1 MCIRDRPFAF
11 SLTTLAVLGV
21 YALGSLV
28 TFVAFGIDKR
38 RATRN
43 ERRIPERTLHGLE
56 LGFGWPGALAGML
69 VFRHK
74 TRKARYLV
82 VTALVVLVHVALFGA
97 ALALARS
104 HG

>member
-1 MCIRDRPFAF
+1 MPFAF
-11 SLTTLAVLGV
+11 SLTTLAVLSV

-56 LGFGWPGALAGML
+56 LAFGWPGALAGML

-82 VTALVVLVHVALFGA
+82 VTALVVLVHLALFGA
-97 ALALARS
+97 ALTFARS
-104 HG
+104 HQ

>member
-1 MCIRDRPFAF
+1 MPFAF
-11 SLTTLAVLGV
+11 SLSTLAVLGA
-21 YALGSLV
+21 YTLGSLV
-28 TFVAFGIDKR
+28 TFVAFGVDKR

-56 LGFGWPGALAGML
+56 LAFGWPGALAGML

-82 VTALVVLVHVALFGA
+82 VTTFVVVVHLALFGA
-97 ALALARS
+97 ALTFAHS

>member
-1 MCIRDRPFAF
+1 MTSALSPLPLLAAY
-11 SLTTLAVLGV
+11 TLA
-21 YALGSLV
+21 SLV

-43 ERRIPERTLHGLE
+43 ERRIPERALHGLE

-74 TRKARYLV
+74 TRKSRYLV
-82 VTALVVLVHVALFGA
+82 VTALVVLVHLGLFGA
-97 ALALARS
+97 AFTFARY